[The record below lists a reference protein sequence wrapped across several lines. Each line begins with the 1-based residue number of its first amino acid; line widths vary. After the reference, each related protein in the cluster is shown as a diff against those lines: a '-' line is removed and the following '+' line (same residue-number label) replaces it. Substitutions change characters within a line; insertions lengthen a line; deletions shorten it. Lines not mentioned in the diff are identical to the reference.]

1 MGKDIGRYEKVEIN
15 KLIPYKNNARTHSVA
30 QIKKIQAS
38 IKEFGF
44 INPVLIDG
52 EYNIIAGHGRIEAA
66 KLENMKDVPC
76 LFIEG
81 LTKEQKQAYIIADN
95 RLALD
100 AEWDMGIL
108 KFEMKELKDFDFNI
122 ELTGFDFAEINEI
135 SLDDTKE
142 VVEDDFVMEL
152 SEEPKAKL
160 GDVYQLGKHRLVCGD
175 SVKDEDVDVLM
186 NGQKAEMVFTDP
198 PYALFGNSTG
208 VANVVDDN
216 MVRPF
221 FKSIMQ
227 MLQKHTVQFGHIYM
241 CCDWHSAFSIESCAR
256 EVNLKAKNMCIW
268 DKGDGGVGAMYQQCY
283 EIIWFFDNSPTATKT
298 MAKTKSGV
306 RVVHGVPN
314 IWRQSR
320 VGGERLHNA
329 QKPVEI
335 IEIPITN
342 GSKLG
347 DIVLDLFGG
356 SGSTLIA
363 CEQLNRICYMMELS
377 PKYIDVIISRWETFT
392 GNKAVKINE

>member
-15 KLIPYKNNARTHSVA
+15 KLIPYKKNARTHSVA

-135 SLDDTKE
+135 LLDDTKE
-142 VVEDDFVMEL
+142 VVENDFEVEL
-152 SEEPKAKL
+152 PENPISKL
-160 GDVYQLGKHRLVCGD
+160 GDIYQLGRHRLMCGD
-175 SVKDEDVDVLM
+175 STSVSDTDMLM
-186 NGQKAEMVFTDP
+186 DGKKAGMTFTDP
-198 PYALFGNSTG
+198 PY
-208 VANVVDDN
+208 NVSIGTIKHEK
-216 MVRPF
+216 
-221 FKSIMQ
+221 FKQREIMNDQ
-227 MLQKHTVQFGHIYM
+227 MTTEDYKRFCKGFIENIARLTDGCIYM
-241 CCDWHSAFSIESCAR
+241 CS
-256 EVNLKAKNMCIW
+256 
-268 DKGDGGVGAMYQQCY
+268 GQGPDGRIMFTIADELMHCSTT
-283 EIIWFFDNSPTATKT
+283 IIWNKDQFTLGRGKYHNRYEPIWFGWANDGSSFTDDRTLENVWDIPRPQKSELHPTMKPLKIMETAMK
-298 MAKTKSGV
+298 
-306 RVVHGVPN
+306 HNPN
-314 IWRQSR
+314 AES
-320 VGGERLHNA
+320 
-329 QKPVEI
+329 
-335 IEIPITN
+335 
-342 GSKLG
+342 
-347 DIVLDLFGG
+347 VLDLFGG
-356 SGSTLIA
+356 SGSTLISA
-363 CEQLNRICYMMELS
+363 EQLGRVCYMMELD
-377 PKYIDVIISRWETFT
+377 PKYIDVIIKRYEDFT
-392 GNKAVKINE
+392 GNKAVLLNP

>member
-135 SLDDTKE
+135 LLDDTKE
-142 VVEDDFVMEL
+142 VVEDDFEVEL
-152 SEEPKAKL
+152 PDDPISKL
-160 GDVYQLGKHRLVCGD
+160 GDIYQLGNHRLMCGSATD
-175 SVKDEDVDVLM
+175 EKDVNILM
-186 NGQKAEMVFTDP
+186 NGEKADMVFTDP
-198 PYALFGNSTG
+198 PYNINYMGVKDKRQIKNDKMSDEDFTKFISDAIGTNETMYICCSWQFMHLFKKAMENNGVPPKAMIVWNKVNPAQHLDKYFKQHELILYYGKFGGEKTLRGDIWETKRQRNTVHPTMKPIELISMALE
-208 VANVVDDN
+208 DN
-216 MVRPF
+216 
-221 FKSIMQ
+221 
-227 MLQKHTVQFGHIYM
+227 
-241 CCDWHSAFSIESCAR
+241 
-256 EVNLKAKNMCIW
+256 
-268 DKGDGGVGAMYQQCY
+268 
-283 EIIWFFDNSPTATKT
+283 PTA
-298 MAKTKSGV
+298 
-306 RVVHGVPN
+306 N
-314 IWRQSR
+314 IIKD
-320 VGGERLHNA
+320 V
-329 QKPVEI
+329 
-335 IEIPITN
+335 
-342 GSKLG
+342 
-347 DIVLDLFGG
+347 FGG

-363 CEQLNRICYMMELS
+363 CEQLDRICYMMELDS
-377 PKYIDVIISRWETFT
+377 KYIDVIISRWETFT